1 MKLTYYNYR
10 SESFNCPKCNWA
22 GLGSET
28 FLSDLSEIHTFRDVE
43 CPKCNETLHS
53 FDLAE
58 AKEQQQKLGNPGP
71 LEKVCFNCE
80 NMMWMVGIG
89 QGVKCRLTKKDI
101 PSRLYSCDE
110 FNYK

>member
-1 MKLTYYNYR
+1 MALTYYNYK
-10 SESFNCPKCNWA
+10 SETFNCTECNWS

-43 CPKCNETLHS
+43 CPNCNATLHS

-71 LEKVCFNCE
+71 IEKVCFNCT

-89 QGVKCRLTKKDI
+89 QGVKCRLTMKNI
-101 PSRLYSCDE
+101 PSRLYTCDK
-110 FNYK
+110 FKYK